1 MSRVPT
7 DWNVAITSSLQN
19 SMQKSEKT
27 TLISER
33 PPESHA
39 GDILLLPIAILAFW
53 TLAYQLVLIARWPA
67 KTITWCFLAMAVAGF
82 FLLWRLWKKTNAA
95 PGRGYRFHLSQL
107 LLLILGLAYATT
119 VLFVRRPNQDDVVY
133 FHRVLTQLLDLMQPI
148 YLRETGL
155 DMDAAAFS
163 PVHLATSYEMLMG
176 FLGHY
181 LRIDPLYFY
190 QVFGHAFAAFSLPF
204 VFYWCARIFGLNR
217 WLAAVGALLGIGFL
231 LLADKSSFGA
241 LLGAVKSIQ
250 SADPAGWVG
259 FSTLSGYMWQGKP
272 IVLILVL
279 PMGLALSYRFFSQGK
294 SSDLVWLTLLG
305 VAGVGLSNPALYL
318 FPAIIGCSW
327 IAFITLELFEHRSRE
342 YLWRLIRFG
351 LLLTIPLAYPI
362 AILALLKMDIIPK
375 PVDIHM
381 LGPRYMPWRE
391 AVDYAVG
398 GRAEY
403 LRDVVLM
410 IAVPLLVVRG
420 RSGLFLFFYLCAV
433 WLFCLNPFLARMWMA
448 NILAP
453 TYFRL
458 AYLLQL
464 PLLCTLIASAGSQ
477 LAQKGRVM
485 NARAQTVLALSA
497 IVVAFV
503 GSYHGLS
510 VLPRDARQGIGWK
523 SPREYQLLPANL
535 DFAKAAG
542 PYIAHAKLLAPNWTA
557 SCELPLLFPE
567 MKVVAP
573 RLVVHY
579 FANAG
584 NPDEGILRRQ
594 AQAFIEENPPENARR
609 LQLLEPKFRHVIE
622 TGRANAV
629 AVPESE
635 SERVFTALKSIG
647 GSWYRVLEA
656 GGLVLMLPGDSPPKN

>member
-1 MSRVPT
+1 MPISETPT
-7 DWNVAITSSLQN
+7 DS
-19 SMQKSEKT
+19 
-27 TLISER
+27 R
-33 PPESHA
+33 A
-39 GDILLLPIAILAFW
+39 GDVLLLPIAGLAFW
-53 TLAYQLVLIARWPA
+53 TLAYQVVLVLRWPA
-67 KTITWCFLAMAVAGF
+67 KTITLCFLAIAIPSL
-82 FLLWRLWKKTNAA
+82 FLLRGLWKKTNTT
-95 PGRGYRFHLSQL
+95 PGKYYRFHFSHIL
-107 LLLILGLAYATT
+107 LVILGIVYATT

-133 FHRVLTQLLDLMQPI
+133 FHRALTQLLDLNQPI
-148 YLRETGL
+148 YLRQTSV

-163 PVHLATSYEMLMG
+163 PVHLSTSYEMLMA

-190 QVFGHAFAAFSLPF
+190 QVVGHAFAAFSLPF

-272 IVLILVL
+272 IVLILFL
-279 PMGLALSYRFFSQGK
+279 PMGLALSYRFFSRGK

-318 FPAIIGCSW
+318 LPAIIGCSW

-342 YLWRLIRFG
+342 YLWRLIRLG

-375 PVDIHM
+375 PVDIQM

-398 GRAEY
+398 GRADY

-420 RSGLFLFFYLCAV
+420 RSGFFLFFYLCAV
-433 WLFCLNPFLARMWMA
+433 WLFCLNPLLARMWMA

-458 AYLLQL
+458 VYLLQL
-464 PLLCTLIASAGSQ
+464 PLLCTLIAGAGSQ

-510 VLPRDARQGIGWK
+510 VLPRYARQGIGWK
-523 SPREYQLLPANL
+523 SSRECQLLPANL

-573 RLVVHY
+573 RLVGHY

-584 NPDEGILRRQ
+584 NPEEGTLRRQ
-594 AQAFIEENPPENARR
+594 AQAFIEGDKSGNPQGVRG
-609 LQLLEPKFRHVIE
+609 LEPKFRQVIE
-622 TGRANAV
+622 TGRANAI

-635 SERVFTALKSIG
+635 SQRVLAALKSINPE
-647 GSWYRVLEA
+647 WHRVLEA
-656 GGLVLMLPGDSPPKN
+656 GGLVLMLPNNTEPRG